1 MAISR
6 EYVSNPIVTVLH
18 PSLSDPEANIL
29 IDKSGRARISGFSLL
44 TIVSDQQTFLSSC
57 IVGGTIP
64 WMSPELLD
72 PKSFG
77 LTKSCLTRESDCYAL
92 GMVIYETLS
101 GQAPF
106 FPSTSPVL
114 DVLRGGRPVRPEGAQ
129 GAWFTDDIWKMLESC
144 WKPLANDRPS
154 VSAMLLCLQGVVQ
167 PSESSLHSDGDVESD
182 FDDKFGATT
191 SSESSTSSQI
201 YPRSQA
207 HLQPHVVVGSS
218 ITRHP
223 TMPSS
228 SMLSTPLL
236 SCGMLLTVFAA

>member
-18 PSLSDPEANIL
+18 PGLSNPKVNIL
-29 IDKSGRARISGFSLL
+29 IDKNGRARISGFSLL

-57 IVGGTIP
+57 VAEGTIP

-77 LTKSCLTRESDCYAL
+77 LTKSRLTRESDCYAL
-92 GMVIYETLS
+92 GMVMYEVLS

-106 FPSTSPVL
+106 FPSTSPVS
-114 DVLRGGRPVRPEGAQ
+114 DVLRGERPVRPEGAP

-154 VSAMLLCLQGVVQ
+154 LNAMLLCLQGVAQ
-167 PSESSLHSDGDVESD
+167 PSESSLHSDGDVESGVD
-182 FDDKFGATT
+182 NQLGATT
-191 SSESSTSSQI
+191 ASEPSMSSFI
-201 YPRSQA
+201 YLRFHA
-207 HLQPHVVVGSS
+207 HIVPY
-218 ITRHP
+218 
-223 TMPSS
+223 
-228 SMLSTPLL
+228 
-236 SCGMLLTVFAA
+236 

>member
-29 IDKSGRARISGFSLL
+29 IDRSGRARISGFNLL

-57 IVGGTIP
+57 VADGTIP

-77 LTKSCLTRESDCYAL
+77 LTKSRLTRESDCYAL
-92 GMVIYETLS
+92 GMVMYEILS

-106 FPSTSPVL
+106 FPSTSPVS
-114 DVLRGGRPVRPEGAQ
+114 DVLRGERPIRPEGAQ
-129 GAWFTDDIWKMLESC
+129 GARFTDDIWEMLESC

-154 VSAMLLCLQGVVQ
+154 VSAVLLCLQGVAQ
-167 PSESSLHSDGDVESD
+167 PSEPSLHSDGDVESD
-182 FDDKFGATT
+182 VDNQLGATT
-191 SSESSTSSQI
+191 ASESSMFSLI
-201 YPRSQA
+201 YPRFHA
-207 HLQPHVVVGSS
+207 HLGPY
-218 ITRHP
+218 
-223 TMPSS
+223 
-228 SMLSTPLL
+228 
-236 SCGMLLTVFAA
+236 